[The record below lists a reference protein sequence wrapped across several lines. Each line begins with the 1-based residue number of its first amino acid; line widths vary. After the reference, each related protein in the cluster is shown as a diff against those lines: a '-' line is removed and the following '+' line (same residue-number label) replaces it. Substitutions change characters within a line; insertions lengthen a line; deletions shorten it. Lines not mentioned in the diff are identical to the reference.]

1 MWRKRNFIDS
11 DKDVAGYHRKSSW
24 WQRTSAYVAEL
35 QAQLNTSR
43 TRDLTTAQ
51 QRIADKADTHLQ
63 AARDVANKRRRLLPD
78 LAGSDI
84 DRAFAN
90 IHRAEIKI
98 LRLAPPEELAEMG
111 PYLVETGKQHLRP
124 SDQRLV
130 ALEGRLNENGYK
142 VTEDMRELAV
152 SVLLASQVAEE
163 QERAQA
169 RSFRNILLAS
179 ILVTATIAVLF
190 IFWAYQDPIPIASK
204 LCFTPEETRVV
215 CPIGDTPSG
224 QDVLL
229 VEAFGAGA
237 AALAAAISLRGIQG
251 TSTPYWVPLMLVL
264 LRLPVGALTA
274 LMGLVLVHGGFVPGL
289 SNLDSSAQILAWAV
303 IFGVAQESV
312 TRLVDVQGRKVLDNV
327 RGPQRDGESA
337 LMPNCPLA
345 GASRPLPDP

>member
-1 MWRKRNFIDS
+1 MRPKVFIDS
-11 DKDVAGYHRKSSW
+11 DRDVAGSHRASSW

-35 QAQLNTSR
+35 QAQLNTIKSR
-43 TRDLTTAQ
+43 GLTPAQ
-51 QRIADKADTHLQ
+51 QQIADKADTHLR
-63 AARDVANKRRRLLPD
+63 AARDAANKRRFLWPD

-98 LRLAPPEELAEMG
+98 LRLAPADELAELG
-111 PYLVETGKQHLRP
+111 PFLVETGRQHLKP
-124 SDQRLV
+124 TDQRLR
-130 ALEGRLNENGYK
+130 ALEERLGDNGYK

-179 ILVTATIAVLF
+179 ILVTAAIAVLF
-190 IFWAYQDPIPIASK
+190 IVWGFKDPGPIASK
-204 LCFTPEETRVV
+204 LCFTPQDDGSLV
-215 CPIGDTPSG
+215 CPISGQPSG
-224 QDVLL
+224 KDVLL

-237 AALAAAISLRGIQG
+237 AALAAAVSLRGIQG

-264 LRLPVGALTA
+264 LRLPVGALAA
-274 LMGLVLVHGGFVPGL
+274 LMGLVLIHGGFVPGL
-289 SNLDSSAQILAWAV
+289 SNLDSSAQIVAWAI

-312 TRLVDVQGRKVLDNV
+312 TRLVDNQGKKVLDNV
-327 RGPQRDGESA
+327 RGPERDGEVSLVREESPPA
-337 LMPNCPLA
+337 
-345 GASRPLPDP
+345 